1 MSSKADLQRKLSEI
15 GYEVGPFASKDTLSN
30 VIRLHSL
37 VRNDIFLFV
46 FIAHYFYFIGFTK
59 YRC

>member
-1 MSSKADLQRKLSEI
+1 MSNKADLQRKLNEI

-37 VRNDIFLFV
+37 VRKSLSFSLVVFLLIF
-46 FIAHYFYFIGFTK
+46 IY
-59 YRC
+59 

>member
-1 MSSKADLQRKLSEI
+1 MSNKADLQRKLSEI

-37 VRNDIFLFV
+37 VRKSLSRCFSHD
-46 FIAHYFYFIGFTK
+46 FYLLGFTK
-59 YRC
+59 